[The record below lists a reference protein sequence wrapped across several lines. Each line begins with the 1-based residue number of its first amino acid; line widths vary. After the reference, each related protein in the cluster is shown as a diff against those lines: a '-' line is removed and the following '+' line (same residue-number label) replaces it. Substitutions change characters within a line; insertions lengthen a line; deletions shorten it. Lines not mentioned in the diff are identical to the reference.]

1 MTQPELGS
9 EIPKPYIHPVRYDNP
24 NPFRKALAWVVNG
37 VLRLLTGILCRVD
50 AEELKRIPSRGPLI
64 LIGNHVNFLEVP
76 VLVTRVRP
84 RPIVGFSKLETWYNP
99 FKAVLF
105 NLWGGIPIRR
115 GELDVEAIRTAEEA
129 ISKGKIFV
137 ISPEGTRSKNGKLQ
151 AGHPG
156 TVLLA
161 VRSGAPVLPL
171 VFYGSEYFWQNL
183 KKLKRTDFH
192 VRVGN
197 PFIVD
202 TGGKAL
208 SRDVRSQ
215 AIREIMYQMAALLPP
230 QNRGEYTDLEN
241 ATEEYLRF
249 APGVPSNLLRVRENM
264 GE

>member
-1 MTQPELGS
+1 MNQPS
-9 EIPKPYIHPVRYDNP
+9 SKSDIPKSYIHPVRFDSP
-24 NPFRKALAWVVNG
+24 NPIRKAVAWLVNT
-37 VLRLLTGILCRVD
+37 LLQWITGILCRVD
-50 AEELKRIPSRGPLI
+50 ADELKRIPSRGPLI

-76 VLVTRVRP
+76 VLITRVRP

-115 GELDVEAIRTAEEA
+115 GELDVKAIRTAEEA
-129 ISKGKIFV
+129 IAKGKIFV

-151 AGHPG
+151 VGHPG

-161 VRSGAPVLPL
+161 ARSGAPVLPL

-197 PFIVD
+197 PFMVD
-202 TGGKAL
+202 TRGKAL
-208 SRDVRSQ
+208 SREVRNQ

-230 QNRGEYTDLEN
+230 QNRGEYADLEN

-249 APGVPSNLLRVRENM
+249 APGVASNLQRARETI
-264 GE
+264 GK